1 MVSYQEW
8 ETPPSEEIF
17 QEIKDKAITI
27 WETYDN
33 TYGYVTEKVE
43 YIQSL
48 KNIWSN
54 AMEIVGMFDIH
65 NQAKL
70 MKILS
75 DGAIKF
81 LFPRMTVWDYS
92 L

>member
-1 MVSYQEW
+1 MENKNSIDKKPLQFTFTIMVSYQEW

-33 TYGYVTEKVE
+33 THGYVTEKVE

-48 KNIWSN
+48 KNI
-54 AMEIVGMFDIH
+54 
-65 NQAKL
+65 
-70 MKILS
+70 
-75 DGAIKF
+75 
-81 LFPRMTVWDYS
+81 
-92 L
+92 